1 LPPYFLNTLTPVNQ
15 PKKYHNIIER
25 KVNPKLDDILNR
37 NKNKYMIACEKEL
50 EELSAL
56 GDTTLRTIKE
66 A

>member
-1 LPPYFLNTLTPVNQ
+1 LNTLTPVSQ
-15 PKKYHNIIER
+15 PKKYQNMIER

-37 NKNKYMIACEKEL
+37 NKNQYLIACEREL

>member
-1 LPPYFLNTLTPVNQ
+1 M
-15 PKKYHNIIER
+15 IER

-37 NKNKYMIACEKEL
+37 NKNQYLIACEREL